1 MPEARLYYAAVGG
14 ILATIGMFIFAFT
27 SYKHVPWIAPEIA
40 LVPLVMGIYQ
50 IFEAI
55 QNYLADAYG
64 SEYGAS
70 AISAQGFVRNALAA
84 SFPLFST
91 QMFHNLTVPYAG
103 LLLACLLA
111 LAVPLPFVLI
121 KYGAQIRSR
130 SKYAASDDTEEGG
143 PVIGARRGDVEKKG
157 ASATSTAS
165 INTTRVATP
174 TRGLE
179 EDSKSAEKSNSVATA
194 DGTVQDSA

>member
-1 MPEARLYYAAVGG
+1 
-14 ILATIGMFIFAFT
+14 
-27 SYKHVPWIAPEIA
+27 
-40 LVPLVMGIYQ
+40 MGIYQ

-103 LLLACLLA
+103 LLLACLLL

-121 KYGAQIRSR
+121 KYGAQIRAR
-130 SKYAASDDTEEGG
+130 SKYAVDEAEEGG
-143 PVIGARRGDVEKKG
+143 PVIGAKRGDVENKG
-157 ASATSTAS
+157 AMTNSTAS
-165 INTTRVATP
+165 INTTRVPTP
-174 TRGLE
+174 TQGLGDE
-179 EDSKSAEKSNSVATA
+179 SKVNEKSTEMKTA
-194 DGTVQDSA
+194 DSA